1 MDDRD
6 EFNRLLQEADAAR
19 AAVGA
24 KFAELRTIHYSPEGY
39 VESGTKVLDQAFIE
53 ELKRLDDAESAAKTA
68 LYEFLGA
75 NELAS
80 EDDPRG
86 GRL

>member
-24 KFAELRTIHYSPEGY
+24 KFAELRRIHYRPEGY
-39 VESGTKVLDQAFIE
+39 VDSGTEVLDQAFIE

-68 LYEFLGA
+68 LYQFLGA
-75 NELAS
+75 RDS
-80 EDDPRG
+80 
-86 GRL
+86 